1 VHNFCGTSRNDLRR
15 IALPPTNEVGIG
27 DVF

>member
-1 VHNFCGTSRNDLRR
+1 VHNFCGASRNDPRR
-15 IALPPTNEVGIG
+15 IALPPTNEVGVG